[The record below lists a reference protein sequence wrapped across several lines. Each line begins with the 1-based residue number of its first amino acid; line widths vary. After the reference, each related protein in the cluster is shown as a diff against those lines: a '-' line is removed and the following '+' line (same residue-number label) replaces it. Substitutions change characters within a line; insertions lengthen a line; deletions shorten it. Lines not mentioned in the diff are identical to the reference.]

1 MDKIGTLNEYLAEC
15 GYDMHNGAIAPKV
28 EMIGFEKYSVQVA

>member
-1 MDKIGTLNEYLAEC
+1 MDKIGTLNEYLDEC
-15 GYDMHNGAIAPKV
+15 GYYQDNASIVPKV